1 MLFLLFYKIDKI
13 SSQKYKKIKHNLIL
27 NRYFDNIIKSYCTQK
42 KTHLTFFN
50 KKVIIE
56 KETSPNL
63 KKKMKELRYLD
74 KYFIKYK
81 FSFSLGI
88 LITIIAQIFS
98 LFTPK
103 LISSSLEAIEKFDK
117 LSSVE
122 KSSTMVIGQYREELI
137 HNVLLIIATTIIAG
151 FLTFLMRQTLI
162 VMSRHI
168 EFDLKNEVF
177 RQYENLSQNFYKQ
190 NRTGDLM
197 NRISEDVSKVRMYVG
212 PAVMYTINTFIRFAI
227 VIAYMYNVS
236 PRLTL
241 YTLLPLPILS
251 YAIFKLSSEINIR
264 STVFQQYLSKVSSF
278 TQEIFSGIRVIKA
291 YSLENQQQNNLI
303 SLAEESK
310 SKSLSLARVQSLFGP
325 LMLALIG
332 ISNLVLIYFGGM
344 LYINGTIKSIGTIA
358 EFILYVNMLT
368 WPVASLGWVSSMV
381 QEAEASQKRLNEFL
395 KIVPDIQNNNPSSS
409 TVDGTIS
416 FENVSYTYEDT
427 NIEALKN
434 ISFTVKK
441 GETLAILGKTGS
453 GKSTLLSLISRMYDV
468 TEGQVKIDGK
478 EISQLNL
485 FDLRN
490 SIGIVPQ
497 DAFLFSDSIK
507 NNIKFGKENAT
518 DDEVIAAAKSAVV
531 HDNIEGF
538 NKGYDTILGERGITL
553 SGGQKQRV
561 SIARAI
567 IKKPEILLFDDC
579 LSAVDTETEEAIL
592 NNLFEICKDK
602 TTIIV
607 SHRVSSA
614 KNADKIIILE
624 NGKIIQQ
631 GFHNQLINENGYYSA
646 LYLKQLSE
654 KELL

>member
-1 MLFLLFYKIDKI
+1 
-13 SSQKYKKIKHNLIL
+13 
-27 NRYFDNIIKSYCTQK
+27 
-42 KTHLTFFN
+42 
-50 KKVIIE
+50 
-56 KETSPNL
+56 
-63 KKKMKELRYLD
+63 MKELSYLN

-81 FSFSLGI
+81 YSFSFGI
-88 LITIIAQIFS
+88 LITIIAQIFF

-103 LISSSLEAIEKFDK
+103 LVSHSFNVIEQFLK
-117 LSSVE
+117 LSDADK
-122 KSSTMVIGQYREELI
+122 KSSIIINYYKQDLI
-137 HNVLLIIATTIIAG
+137 HNVLLIIGSAIVAG

-177 RQYENLSQNFYKQ
+177 KQYENLSQNFYKQ

-212 PAVMYTINTFIRFAI
+212 PAVMYSINTFIRFAI
-227 VIAYMYNVS
+227 VILYMYNVS
-236 PRLTL
+236 PLLTL
-241 YTLLPLPILS
+241 YTILPLPILS
-251 YAIFKLSSEINIR
+251 YCIFKLSSEINKR
-264 STVFQQYLSKVSSF
+264 STTFQQYLSKVSSF
-278 TQEIFSGIRVIKA
+278 SQEIFSGIRVIKA
-291 YSLENQQQNNLI
+291 YSLENQHQNNMVA
-303 SLAEESK
+303 LADESK
-310 SKSLSLARVQSLFGP
+310 KKSLDLAKVQSLFGP
-325 LMLALIG
+325 LMIALIG
-332 ISNLVLIYFGGM
+332 ISNLVVIYFGGVM
-344 LYINGTIKSIGTIA
+344 YINGTIPNIGTIA

-395 KIVPDIQNNNPSSS
+395 KIEPEIKNNNENPSTIQGS
-409 TVDGTIS
+409 IS

-434 ISFTVKK
+434 VTFTVKK

-453 GKSTLLSLISRMYDV
+453 GKSTILSLISRLYDV
-468 TEGQVKIDGK
+468 TEGKIIIDGN
-478 EISQLNL
+478 EISTLNL
-485 FDLRN
+485 NDLRN
-490 SIGIVPQ
+490 NIGIVPQ
-497 DAFLFSDSIK
+497 DAFLFSDTIK
-507 NNIKFGKENAT
+507 NNIKFGNQNAS
-518 DDEVIAAAKSAVV
+518 DDEVMEAAKNAVV
-531 HDNIEGF
+531 HDNIIAF
-538 NKGYDTILGERGITL
+538 NKQYDTILGERGITL

-567 IKKPEILLFDDC
+567 IKNPAILLFDDC
-579 LSAVDTETEEAIL
+579 LSAVDTETEETIL

-624 NGKIIQQ
+624 DGKIIQQ
-631 GFHNQLINENGYYSA
+631 GSHNQLINQEGYYAS

>member
-1 MLFLLFYKIDKI
+1 
-13 SSQKYKKIKHNLIL
+13 
-27 NRYFDNIIKSYCTQK
+27 
-42 KTHLTFFN
+42 
-50 KKVIIE
+50 
-56 KETSPNL
+56 
-63 KKKMKELRYLD
+63 MKELRYLD

-332 ISNLVLIYFGGM
+332 ISNLVVIYFGGM

-409 TVDGTIS
+409 TIDGTIS

-624 NGKIIQQ
+624 NGQIIQQ
-631 GFHNQLINENGYYSA
+631 GSHNQLINENGYYSA

>member
-1 MLFLLFYKIDKI
+1 
-13 SSQKYKKIKHNLIL
+13 
-27 NRYFDNIIKSYCTQK
+27 
-42 KTHLTFFN
+42 
-50 KKVIIE
+50 
-56 KETSPNL
+56 
-63 KKKMKELRYLD
+63 MKELQYLN
-74 KYFIKYK
+74 KYFVKYK
-81 FSFSLGI
+81 YSFLIGI
-88 LITIIAQIFS
+88 VTTIVAQIFS

-103 LISSSLEAIEKFDK
+103 LISKSFKAIEDFSKQSSIDSSLIQK
-117 LSSVE
+117 
-122 KSSTMVIGQYREELI
+122 ELI
-137 HNVLLIIATTIIAG
+137 HNILLIIATTIIAG

-197 NRISEDVSKVRMYVG
+197 NRISEDVGKVRMYVG

-227 VIAYMYNVS
+227 VIVYMYNVS

-251 YAIFKLSSEINIR
+251 YAIFKLSSEINKR

-291 YSLENQQQNNLI
+291 YSLENQHQKNMEEL
-303 SLAEESK
+303 SLESK
-310 SKSLSLARVQSLFGP
+310 AKSMNLAKVQALFGP

-332 ISNLVLIYFGGM
+332 VSNLVVIYFGGV
-344 LYINGTIKSIGTIA
+344 LYINGSIKSIGTIA

-381 QEAEASQKRLNEFL
+381 QEAEASQKRINEFL
-395 KIVPDIQNNNPSSS
+395 KIKPDIQNNRQEHSEIL
-409 TVDGTIS
+409 GAIE
-416 FENVSYTYEDT
+416 FKNVSFTYDDT
-427 NIEALKN
+427 HIKALQN
-434 ISFTVKK
+434 ISFTIHK

-453 GKSTLLSLISRMYDV
+453 GKSSILALISRLYDV
-468 TEGQVKIDGK
+468 TDGTILVDGTAIH
-478 EISQLNL
+478 EVNL

-497 DAFLFSDSIK
+497 DAFLFSDTIK
-507 NNIKFGKENAT
+507 NNIKFGKETAT
-518 DDEVIAAAKSAVV
+518 DNEVIDAAKKAVV
-531 HDNIEGF
+531 HDNIINF
-538 NKGYDTILGERGITL
+538 NLEYETILGERGITL

-567 IKKPEILLFDDC
+567 IKDAPILLLDDC
-579 LSAVDTETEEAIL
+579 LSAVDTETEETIL
-592 NNLFEICKDK
+592 NNLLEFCKNK

-614 KNADKIIILE
+614 KNADKIIILDE
-624 NGKIIQQ
+624 GKIIEQ
-631 GFHNQLINENGYYSA
+631 GTHNQLLNQNGYYAA

-654 KELL
+654 KELT

>member
-1 MLFLLFYKIDKI
+1 
-13 SSQKYKKIKHNLIL
+13 
-27 NRYFDNIIKSYCTQK
+27 
-42 KTHLTFFN
+42 
-50 KKVIIE
+50 
-56 KETSPNL
+56 
-63 KKKMKELRYLD
+63 MKELSYLN

-81 FSFSLGI
+81 YSFSLGI

-103 LISSSLEAIEKFDK
+103 LISKSLNAIENFDK
-117 LSSVE
+117 LSPTDQ
-122 KSSTMVIGQYREELI
+122 KSEVVIAAFRQDLI
-137 HNVLLIIATTIIAG
+137 HNVLLIIATTIVAG

-177 RQYENLSQNFYKQ
+177 RQYENLSQTFYKQ

-227 VIAYMYNVS
+227 VILYMYNVS
-236 PRLTL
+236 PLLTL
-241 YTLLPLPILS
+241 YTILPLPILS
-251 YAIFKLSSEINIR
+251 YCIFKLSSEINKR
-264 STVFQQYLSKVSSF
+264 STTFQQYLSKVSSF

-291 YSLENQQQNNLI
+291 YSLENQHQNNMVD
-303 SLAEESK
+303 LAEESK
-310 SKSLSLARVQSLFGP
+310 RKSLSLARVQSLFGP
-325 LMLALIG
+325 LMIALIG
-332 ISNLVLIYFGGM
+332 ISNLVVIYFGGVM
-344 LYINGTIKSIGTIA
+344 YINGTIPNIGTIA

-395 KIVPDIQNNNPSSS
+395 KIEPEIKNNNENSSDIQ
-409 TVDGTIS
+409 GTIT
-416 FENVSYTYEDT
+416 FDNVSFTYQDT

-434 ISFTVKK
+434 VSFTVKK

-453 GKSTLLSLISRMYDV
+453 GKSTILSLISRLYDV
-468 TEGQVKIDGK
+468 TEGELRIDAN
-478 EISQLNL
+478 EINTLNL
-485 FDLRN
+485 NDLRN
-490 SIGIVPQ
+490 NIGIVPQ
-497 DAFLFSDSIK
+497 DAFLFSDTIK
-507 NNIKFGKENAT
+507 NNIKFGNQNAT
-518 DDEVIAAAKSAVV
+518 DEEVFQAAKNAVV
-531 HDNIEGF
+531 HDNIIAF
-538 NKGYDTILGERGITL
+538 NKQYDTILGERGITL

-567 IKKPEILLFDDC
+567 IKNPAILLFDDC
-579 LSAVDTETEEAIL
+579 LSAVDTETEEMIL
-592 NNLFEICKDK
+592 NNLFEISKDK

-624 NGKIIQQ
+624 DGRIIQQ
-631 GFHNQLINENGYYSA
+631 GSHNQLINQEGYYAS

>member
-1 MLFLLFYKIDKI
+1 
-13 SSQKYKKIKHNLIL
+13 
-27 NRYFDNIIKSYCTQK
+27 
-42 KTHLTFFN
+42 
-50 KKVIIE
+50 
-56 KETSPNL
+56 
-63 KKKMKELRYLD
+63 MKELRYLN
-74 KYFIKYK
+74 KYFVKYK
-81 FSFSLGI
+81 YSFLLGI
-88 LITIIAQIFS
+88 IFTIIAQIFM

-103 LISSSLEAIEKFDK
+103 LISKSFKVIEAFAKDK
-117 LSSVE
+117 TVTKSV
-122 KSSTMVIGQYREELI
+122 IHEELI
-137 HNVLLIIATTIIAG
+137 SNILLIIATTIIAG

-212 PAVMYTINTFIRFAI
+212 PAVMYTINTVIRFAI
-227 VIAYMYNVS
+227 VIVYMYNVS
-236 PRLTL
+236 PILTL

-251 YAIFKLSSEINIR
+251 YAIFKLSSEINVR
-264 STVFQQYLSKVSSF
+264 STILQQYLSKVSSF
-278 TQEIFSGIRVIKA
+278 SQEIFSGIRVIKA
-291 YSLENQQQNNLI
+291 YSLENQHQNNMVD
-303 SLAEESK
+303 LANESK
-310 SKSLSLARVQSLFGP
+310 SKSLNLAKVQSLFGP

-332 ISNLVLIYFGGM
+332 ISNLVVIYFGGLM
-344 LYINGTIKSIGTIA
+344 YINGSIKSIGTIA

-395 KIVPDIQNNNPSSS
+395 KIEPEIKNKNLNKSVIEGS
-409 TVDGTIS
+409 IS

-427 NIEALKN
+427 NIKALQN

-453 GKSTLLSLISRMYDV
+453 GKSTILSLISRMYDV
-468 TEGQVKIDGK
+468 TDGKITIDGS
-478 EISQLNL
+478 EISNVNL

-507 NNIKFGKENAT
+507 NNIMFGKEDAT
-518 DDEVIAAAKSAVV
+518 MQEVESAAKSAVV
-531 HDNIEGF
+531 HDNIMGF
-538 NKGYDTILGERGITL
+538 NKQYETILGERGITL

-567 IKKPEILLFDDC
+567 IKNPPILLFDDC
-579 LSAVDTETEEAIL
+579 LSAVDTETEETIL
-592 NNLFEICKDK
+592 NNLYEICKDK

-614 KNADKIIILE
+614 KNADRIIIIE
-624 NGKIIQQ
+624 KGEIIQQ
-631 GFHNQLINENGYYSA
+631 GSHNQLINQEGYYAA

-654 KELL
+654 KEML

>member
-1 MLFLLFYKIDKI
+1 
-13 SSQKYKKIKHNLIL
+13 
-27 NRYFDNIIKSYCTQK
+27 
-42 KTHLTFFN
+42 
-50 KKVIIE
+50 
-56 KETSPNL
+56 
-63 KKKMKELRYLD
+63 MKELRYLN

-81 FSFSLGI
+81 YSFILGI

-103 LISSSLEAIEKFDK
+103 LISKSLNAIEKFDK
-117 LSSVE
+117 LPEVQQSSQAIID
-122 KSSTMVIGQYREELI
+122 SYRQDLI
-137 HNVLLIIATTIIAG
+137 HNVLLIIATTIVAG

-177 RQYENLSQNFYKQ
+177 KQYENLSQNFYKQ

-227 VIAYMYNVS
+227 VIIYMYSVS
-236 PRLTL
+236 PLLTL
-241 YTLLPLPILS
+241 YTILPLPILS
-251 YAIFKLSSEINIR
+251 YCIFKLSSEINKR
-264 STVFQQYLSKVSSF
+264 STTFQQYLSKVSSF
-278 TQEIFSGIRVIKA
+278 SQEIFSGIRVIKA
-291 YSLENQQQNNLI
+291 YSLENQHQNNMVA
-303 SLAEESK
+303 LADESK
-310 SKSLSLARVQSLFGP
+310 KKSLDLAKVQSLFGP
-325 LMLALIG
+325 LMIALIG
-332 ISNLVLIYFGGM
+332 ISNLVVIYFGGVM
-344 LYINGTIKSIGTIA
+344 YINGTIPNIGTIA

-395 KIVPDIQNNNPSSS
+395 KIEPEIKNNNENPSDIQGS
-409 TVDGTIS
+409 IA

-434 ISFTVKK
+434 VTFTVKK

-453 GKSTLLSLISRMYDV
+453 GKSTILSLISRLYDV
-468 TEGQVKIDGK
+468 TDGRITIDQD
-478 EISQLNL
+478 EISTLNL
-485 FDLRN
+485 NDLRN
-490 SIGIVPQ
+490 NIGIVPQ
-497 DAFLFSDSIK
+497 DAFLFSDTIK
-507 NNIKFGKENAT
+507 NNIKFGNEHAT
-518 DDEVIAAAKSAVV
+518 DEEVMDAAKNAVV
-531 HDNIEGF
+531 HDNIIAF
-538 NKGYDTILGERGITL
+538 NKQYDTILGERGITL

-567 IKKPEILLFDDC
+567 IKNPAILLFDDC
-579 LSAVDTETEEAIL
+579 LSAVDTETEETIL

-624 NGKIIQQ
+624 DGKIIQQ
-631 GFHNQLINENGYYSA
+631 GSHNQLINQEGYYSS

>member
-1 MLFLLFYKIDKI
+1 
-13 SSQKYKKIKHNLIL
+13 
-27 NRYFDNIIKSYCTQK
+27 
-42 KTHLTFFN
+42 
-50 KKVIIE
+50 
-56 KETSPNL
+56 
-63 KKKMKELRYLD
+63 MKELRYLN
-74 KYFIKYK
+74 KYFVKYK
-81 FSFSLGI
+81 FSFLLGI
-88 LITIIAQIFS
+88 IITIVAQIFS

-103 LISSSLEAIEKFDK
+103 LISKSFKAIEDFAKDETI
-117 LSSVE
+117 S
-122 KSSTMVIGQYREELI
+122 KSFIQQELI
-137 HNVLLIIATTIIAG
+137 SDILLIIATTVIAG

-212 PAVMYTINTFIRFAI
+212 PAVMYTINTVIRFAI
-227 VIAYMYNVS
+227 VIVYMFNVS

-251 YAIFKLSSEINIR
+251 YAIFKISSEINKR

-291 YSLENQQQNNLI
+291 YSLEGQHQNNMVE
-303 SLAEESK
+303 LADESK
-310 SKSLSLARVQSLFGP
+310 SKSLSLARIQALFGP
-325 LMLALIG
+325 LMMALIG
-332 ISNLVLIYFGGM
+332 ISNLVVIYFGGLM
-344 LYINGTIKSIGTIA
+344 YIDGTIKSIGTIA

-381 QEAEASQKRLNEFL
+381 QEAEASQKRINEFL
-395 KIVPDIQNNNPSSS
+395 KIEPEIQNTNLERSIIE
-409 TVDGTIS
+409 GTIT

-427 NIEALKN
+427 NIKALEN
-434 ISFTVKK
+434 VTFTVHK

-453 GKSTLLSLISRMYDV
+453 GKSTIVSLISRLYDV
-468 TEGQVKIDGK
+468 TDGHITIDGK
-478 EISQLNL
+478 EISAVNL
-485 FDLRN
+485 YDLRN

-518 DDEVIAAAKSAVV
+518 DEEVQAAAKSAVV
-531 HDNIEGF
+531 HENIMGF
-538 NKGYDTILGERGITL
+538 NKQYETVLGERGITL

-567 IKKPEILLFDDC
+567 IKNPEILLFDDC

-592 NNLFEICKDK
+592 NNLQEICRDK

-614 KNADKIIILE
+614 KNADRIIILDE
-624 NGKIIQQ
+624 GRIIEQ
-631 GFHNQLINENGYYSA
+631 GSHNQLINEDGYYAA

-654 KELL
+654 KELQ